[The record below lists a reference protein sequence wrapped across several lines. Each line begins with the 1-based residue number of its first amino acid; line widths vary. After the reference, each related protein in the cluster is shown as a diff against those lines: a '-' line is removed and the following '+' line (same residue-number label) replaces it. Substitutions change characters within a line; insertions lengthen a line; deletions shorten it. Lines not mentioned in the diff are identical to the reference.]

1 MKPRVEGK
9 EGARR
14 RKKGRDR
21 EKRKGEGSGMVFIMR
36 GNNRANT

>member
-9 EGARR
+9 EGEERKEEIQRR
-14 RKKGRDR
+14 
-21 EKRKGEGSGMVFIMR
+21 EGGGMVFIMR